1 MNRAVTLY
9 TLQQLDREEESI
21 RRRLKEIAAALGETP
36 ALQEARRAA
45 REAAETVHR
54 WTVRQRDLEL
64 AVQSL
69 RDEIRTAER
78 TLYNGSIRNPK
89 ALDDLQKKVAS
100 LQRLLEKR
108 EEELLEA
115 MIAREE
121 AEAAQQQADARLRE
135 TEATWQADQ
144 SGLTAEKGA
153 LEKRLAEI
161 ARARAVLL
169 PAIPSSDLETYR
181 ALRRTKGGLAVAVM
195 RRGACTACGMEVPS
209 GALERARE
217 AALFFC
223 GNCERIL
230 VAEEE
235 IGQR

>member
-1 MNRAVTLY
+1 MNRSVQLY
-9 TLQQLDREEESI
+9 NLQQLDLEEEAI

-45 REAAETVHR
+45 REAADAVHR
-54 WTVRQRDLEL
+54 WAARQRDLEL

-69 RDEIRTAER
+69 KDEIRAAER

-89 ALDDLQKKVAS
+89 ALDDLQKKVLS
-100 LQRLLEKR
+100 LKRLLEKR

-135 TEATWQADQ
+135 VETAWQDDQ
-144 SGLTAEKGA
+144 SELTAEKA
-153 LEKRLAEI
+153 AREKRLAEVI
-161 ARARAVLL
+161 RARNALL
-169 PAIPSSDLETYR
+169 PAIPPSDLEVYR
-181 ALRRTKGGLAVAVM
+181 TLRRTKGGLAVAVM
-195 RRGACTACGMEVPS
+195 RHGACTACGMEVPS
-209 GALERARE
+209 SRLEQVRE
-217 AALFFC
+217 ADLFFC
-223 GNCERIL
+223 SNCERIL

-235 IGQR
+235 IRQQ